1 MSSRIADGATLRHSR
16 LMDLVQQIQALNG
29 MTTMECQT
37 YMMWKYG
44 LKWET
49 TSNYVKELAMSQII
63 KQSDSKWVIKTLPKE
78 FFG

>member
-1 MSSRIADGATLRHSR
+1 
-16 LMDLVQQIQALNG
+16 